1 MNKGKMTKLIQPE
14 SFVTIQGW
22 MVTHL
27 KLKSNEL
34 MIYAIIYGFCQIRG
48 QVFSGSVRYLAEWT
62 NSTKRGV
69 YKNLKS
75 LVDKELIEK
84 IEENINGVKFCK
96 YTICENRLPSRTR
109 FCSPWDDEQSSPVMN
124 KVHRGDEQSS
134 PGGDEQSS
142 PNNIDIDN
150 IDNNIDIKKESIKE
164 RKKEKSQCTSN
175 PPTGNEVQG
184 ASVLETEGVAF
195 EYTNALST
203 NNKNALSS
211 NNLKKE
217 SKKEIEKEFTRDG
230 EEVSPPPSDG
240 NSSDDYQKLPS
251 KTFILY
257 NSDQKKSFVEFDSL
271 GKQSNNNSDD
281 SLIADE
287 SKKER
292 KKVPAKKKEKPK
304 REITKTFD
312 DILDY
317 YTNNQDIKDA
327 LVEFIKMRQRIRRPL
342 TNRALAL
349 NLEKLDELA
358 SDDSE
363 KLKIVQQTIM
373 NSWQSFY
380 GINDFG
386 KFKKKSP
393 SYDLEKYKEESNQI
407 KKDYGDSY
415 TMTIGWGD
423 D

>member
-1 MNKGKMTKLIQPE
+1 MNKEKETKLIQPE

-96 YTICENRLPSRTR
+96 YTICENRLPSRTG
-109 FCSPWDDEQSSPVMN
+109 FCSPVMN

-150 IDNNIDIKKESIKE
+150 IDSNIDIKKESIKE
-164 RKKEKSQCTSN
+164 RKKE
-175 PPTGNEVQG
+175 
-184 ASVLETEGVAF
+184 
-195 EYTNALST
+195 
-203 NNKNALSS
+203 
-211 NNLKKE
+211 
-217 SKKEIEKEFTRDG
+217 FTRDG
-230 EEVSPPPSDG
+230 EEVSPPLSDG
-240 NSSDDYQKLPS
+240 NSSDNYQKLS
-251 KTFILY
+251 NQRNVLY

-317 YTNNQDIKDA
+317 YTSNQDIKDA
-327 LVEFIKMRQRIRRPL
+327 LIEFIKMRQRIRRPL
-342 TNRALAL
+342 TNRALTL
-349 NLEKLDELA
+349 NLGKLDELA
-358 SDDSE
+358 SDNEE
-363 KLKIVQQTIM
+363 KLEIIQQTIM

-393 SYDLEKYKEESNQI
+393 SYDLEKYKKESNQI

>member
-1 MNKGKMTKLIQPE
+1 MFEQNFIENQLVILTKQTLD
-14 SFVTIQGW
+14 
-22 MVTHL
+22 
-27 KLKSNEL
+27 
-34 MIYAIIYGFCQIRG
+34 
-48 QVFSGSVRYLAEWT
+48 VFLRQENAA
-62 NSTKRGV
+62 
-69 YKNLKS
+69 
-75 LVDKELIEK
+75 ELIAL
-84 IEENINGVKFCK
+84 
-96 YTICENRLPSRTR
+96 YTFYYYTAKWQQTNQPKCTTDYVAKALHWKR
-109 FCSPWDDEQSSPVMN
+109 N
-124 KVHRGDEQSS
+124 KVCRVKKQLVEFGLIEDVRIVDHVTKKVQGYYIKM
-134 PGGDEQSS
+134 
-142 PNNIDIDN
+142 NYIF
-150 IDNNIDIKKESIKE
+150 KKETL
-164 RKKEKSQCTSN
+164 EKSQCIPN
-175 PPTGNEVQG
+175 PPTGNEIQG
-184 ASVLETEGVAF
+184 ASVSQTEGVAF
-195 EYTNALST
+195 GYTNALSAD
-203 NNKNALSS
+203 NKNALST

-240 NSSDDYQKLPS
+240 NSSDNYQKLS
-251 KTFILY
+251 NQIKVLY
-257 NSDQKKSFVEFDSL
+257 NSDQTGEQTQN
-271 GKQSNNNSDD
+271 GDD
-281 SLIADE
+281 GSLIADE

-312 DILDY
+312 DILDC
-317 YTNNQDIKDA
+317 YTSNHDIKDA

-358 SDDSE
+358 SADSE

>member
-1 MNKGKMTKLIQPE
+1 MENNSMNKEKETKLIQPE

-75 LVDKELIEK
+75 LVDKGLIEK

-96 YTICENRLPSRTR
+96 YTICENRLPSRTG
-109 FCSPWDDEQSSPVMN
+109 FCSPVMN
-124 KVHRGDEQSS
+124 KVHQGDEQSS

-164 RKKEKSQCTSN
+164 RKKEKSQCIPN
-175 PPTGNEVQG
+175 PPTGNEIQG
-184 ASVLETEGVAF
+184 ASVSQTEGVAF
-195 EYTNALST
+195 GYTNALSAD
-203 NNKNALSS
+203 NKNALSS

-217 SKKEIEKEFTRDG
+217 SKKEIEKEFTRDE

-240 NSSDDYQKLPS
+240 NSSDNYQKLS
-251 KTFILY
+251 NQKKVLY
-257 NSDQKKSFVEFDSL
+257 NSDQNSYFVEFDSL

-312 DILDY
+312 DILDC
-317 YTNNQDIKDA
+317 YTSNHDIKDA

-342 TNRALAL
+342 TNRALTL
-349 NLEKLDELA
+349 NLEKLNDLAPNDEK
-358 SDDSE
+358 
-363 KLKIVQQTIM
+363 KLEIIQQTIM

>member
-1 MNKGKMTKLIQPE
+1 MFEQNFIENQLVILTKQTLD
-14 SFVTIQGW
+14 
-22 MVTHL
+22 
-27 KLKSNEL
+27 
-34 MIYAIIYGFCQIRG
+34 
-48 QVFSGSVRYLAEWT
+48 VFLRQENAA
-62 NSTKRGV
+62 
-69 YKNLKS
+69 
-75 LVDKELIEK
+75 ELIAL
-84 IEENINGVKFCK
+84 
-96 YTICENRLPSRTR
+96 YTFYYYTAKWQQTNQPKCTTDYVAKALHWKR
-109 FCSPWDDEQSSPVMN
+109 N
-124 KVHRGDEQSS
+124 KVCRVKKQLVEFGLIEDVRIVDHVTKKVQGYYIKM
-134 PGGDEQSS
+134 
-142 PNNIDIDN
+142 NYIF
-150 IDNNIDIKKESIKE
+150 KKETL
-164 RKKEKSQCTSN
+164 EKSQCIPN
-175 PPTGNEVQG
+175 PPTGNEIQG
-184 ASVLETEGVAF
+184 ASVSQTEGVAF
-195 EYTNALST
+195 GYTNALSAD
-203 NNKNALSS
+203 NKNALST

-240 NSSDDYQKLPS
+240 NSSDNYQKLS
-251 KTFILY
+251 NQKKVLY
-257 NSDQKKSFVEFDSL
+257 NSDQTGEQTQN
-271 GKQSNNNSDD
+271 GDD
-281 SLIADE
+281 GSLIADE

-312 DILDY
+312 DILDC
-317 YTNNQDIKDA
+317 YTSNHDIKDA

-358 SDDSE
+358 SADSE

>member
-1 MNKGKMTKLIQPE
+1 MENNSMNKEKETKLIQPE

-75 LVDKELIEK
+75 LVDKGLIEK

-96 YTICENRLPSRTR
+96 YTICENRLPSRTG
-109 FCSPWDDEQSSPVMN
+109 FCSPVMN
-124 KVHRGDEQSS
+124 KVHQGDEQSS

-184 ASVLETEGVAF
+184 ASVLE
-195 EYTNALST
+195 LQ
-203 NNKNALSS
+203 NKC
-211 NNLKKE
+211 
-217 SKKEIEKEFTRDG
+217 
-230 EEVSPPPSDG
+230 
-240 NSSDDYQKLPS
+240 
-251 KTFILY
+251 
-257 NSDQKKSFVEFDSL
+257 FVEFDSL
-271 GKQSNNNSDD
+271 GKQLNNNSDD

-312 DILDY
+312 DILDC
-317 YTNNQDIKDA
+317 YTSNQDIKDA

-342 TNRALAL
+342 TNRALTL
-349 NLEKLDELA
+349 NLEKLNDLA

>member
-109 FCSPWDDEQSSPVMN
+109 FCSPWGDEQSSPVMN

-164 RKKEKSQCTSN
+164 RKKE
-175 PPTGNEVQG
+175 
-184 ASVLETEGVAF
+184 
-195 EYTNALST
+195 
-203 NNKNALSS
+203 
-211 NNLKKE
+211 
-217 SKKEIEKEFTRDG
+217 FTRDG

-240 NSSDDYQKLPS
+240 NSSDNYQKLS
-251 KTFILY
+251 NQIKVLY
-257 NSDQKKSFVEFDSL
+257 NSDQTGEQTQN
-271 GKQSNNNSDD
+271 GDD
-281 SLIADE
+281 GSLIADE

-312 DILDY
+312 DILDC
-317 YTNNQDIKDA
+317 YTSNHDIKDA

-349 NLEKLDELA
+349 NLEKLNDLA

>member
-1 MNKGKMTKLIQPE
+1 MSVFRVNKTKNYTVI
-14 SFVTIQGW
+14 SNY
-22 MVTHL
+22 HL
-27 KLKSNEL
+27 KEKGMSLKAKGLLSIMLSLPEDWDYSIVGLAKLSADGKDSVMSGLKEL
-34 MIYAIIYGFCQIRG
+34 EKFGYLVRSQIVDEKGRFVQTAYNIYEKPHQFSPYAENPDAGFPNPGNPPQ
-48 QVFSGSVRYLAEWT
+48 LNT
-62 NSTKRGV
+62 NILSTK
-69 YKNLKS
+69 K
-75 LVDKELIEK
+75 
-84 IEENINGVKFCK
+84 
-96 YTICENRLPSRTR
+96 
-109 FCSPWDDEQSSPVMN
+109 
-124 KVHRGDEQSS
+124 
-134 PGGDEQSS
+134 
-142 PNNIDIDN
+142 
-150 IDNNIDIKKESIKE
+150 IKK
-164 RKKEKSQCTSN
+164 
-175 PPTGNEVQG
+175 V
-184 ASVLETEGVAF
+184 
-195 EYTNALST
+195 
-203 NNKNALSS
+203 
-211 NNLKKE
+211 
-217 SKKEIEKEFTRDG
+217 SKGENEKEFTRDG

-240 NSSDDYQKLPS
+240 NSSDNYQKLS
-251 KTFILY
+251 NQIKVLY
-257 NSDQKKSFVEFDSL
+257 NSDQTGEQTQN
-271 GKQSNNNSDD
+271 GDD
-281 SLIADE
+281 GSLIADE

-312 DILDY
+312 DILDC
-317 YTNNQDIKDA
+317 YTSNHDIKDA

-349 NLEKLDELA
+349 NLEKLNELA

>member
-1 MNKGKMTKLIQPE
+1 MENNSMNKEKETKLIQPE

-96 YTICENRLPSRTR
+96 YTICENRLPSRTG
-109 FCSPWDDEQSSPVMN
+109 FCSPVMN

-164 RKKEKSQCTSN
+164 RKKE
-175 PPTGNEVQG
+175 
-184 ASVLETEGVAF
+184 
-195 EYTNALST
+195 
-203 NNKNALSS
+203 
-211 NNLKKE
+211 
-217 SKKEIEKEFTRDG
+217 FTRDG

-240 NSSDDYQKLPS
+240 NSSDNYQKLS
-251 KTFILY
+251 NQIKVLY
-257 NSDQKKSFVEFDSL
+257 NSDQNSYFVELDSL

-342 TNRALAL
+342 TNRALTL
-349 NLEKLDELA
+349 NLEKLNDLA

-363 KLKIVQQTIM
+363 KLKIVHQTIM

>member
-1 MNKGKMTKLIQPE
+1 MENNSMNKEKETKLIQPE

-96 YTICENRLPSRTR
+96 YTICENRLPSRTG
-109 FCSPWDDEQSSPVMN
+109 FCSPVMN

-150 IDNNIDIKKESIKE
+150 IDSNIDIKKESIKE
-164 RKKEKSQCTSN
+164 RKKE
-175 PPTGNEVQG
+175 
-184 ASVLETEGVAF
+184 
-195 EYTNALST
+195 
-203 NNKNALSS
+203 
-211 NNLKKE
+211 
-217 SKKEIEKEFTRDG
+217 FTRDG
-230 EEVSPPPSDG
+230 EEVSPPLSDG
-240 NSSDDYQKLPS
+240 NSSDNYQKLS
-251 KTFILY
+251 NQRNVLY

-317 YTNNQDIKDA
+317 YTSNQDIKDA
-327 LVEFIKMRQRIRRPL
+327 LIEFIKMRQRIRRPL
-342 TNRALAL
+342 TNRALTL
-349 NLEKLDELA
+349 NLGKLDELA
-358 SDDSE
+358 SDNEE
-363 KLKIVQQTIM
+363 KLEIIQQTIM

-393 SYDLEKYKEESNQI
+393 SYDLEKYKKESNQI

>member
-1 MNKGKMTKLIQPE
+1 MENNSMNKEKETKLIQPE

-96 YTICENRLPSRTR
+96 YTICENRLPSRTG
-109 FCSPWDDEQSSPVMN
+109 FCSPVMN

-150 IDNNIDIKKESIKE
+150 IDSNIDIKKESIKE
-164 RKKEKSQCTSN
+164 RKKE
-175 PPTGNEVQG
+175 
-184 ASVLETEGVAF
+184 
-195 EYTNALST
+195 
-203 NNKNALSS
+203 
-211 NNLKKE
+211 
-217 SKKEIEKEFTRDG
+217 FTRDG
-230 EEVSPPPSDG
+230 EEVSPPLSDG
-240 NSSDDYQKLPS
+240 NSSDNYQKLS
-251 KTFILY
+251 NQKKVLY
-257 NSDQKKSFVEFDSL
+257 NSDQIGEQTQNGD
-271 GKQSNNNSDD
+271 DD

>member
-1 MNKGKMTKLIQPE
+1 MNKEKETKLIQPE

-75 LVDKELIEK
+75 LVDKGLIEK

-96 YTICENRLPSRTR
+96 YTICENRLPSRTG
-109 FCSPWDDEQSSPVMN
+109 FCSPVMN

-164 RKKEKSQCTSN
+164 RKKE
-175 PPTGNEVQG
+175 
-184 ASVLETEGVAF
+184 
-195 EYTNALST
+195 
-203 NNKNALSS
+203 
-211 NNLKKE
+211 
-217 SKKEIEKEFTRDG
+217 FTRDG

-240 NSSDDYQKLPS
+240 NSSDNYQKLPS
-251 KTFILY
+251 KIKVLY
-257 NSDQKKSFVEFDSL
+257 NSDQIGEQTQNGD
-271 GKQSNNNSDD
+271 DD

-312 DILDY
+312 DILDC
-317 YTNNQDIKDA
+317 YTSNHDIKDA

-349 NLEKLDELA
+349 NLEKLNDLA

-393 SYDLEKYKEESNQI
+393 SYDLGKYKEESNQI

>member
-1 MNKGKMTKLIQPE
+1 MEELNK
-14 SFVTIQGW
+14 IQGFKINSAGYG
-22 MVTHL
+22 TIP
-27 KLKSNEL
+27 KLVMQDRNLHAMAKAL
-34 MIYAIIYGFCQIRG
+34 YAYFC
-48 QVFSGSVRYLAEWT
+48 S
-62 NSTKRGV
+62 
-69 YKNLKS
+69 
-75 LVDKELIEK
+75 
-84 IEENINGVKFCK
+84 
-96 YTICENRLPSRTR
+96 YTGAGNTCFPSRSKICYDLDISIDTFTKYLR
-109 FCSPWDDEQSSPVMN
+109 DLVSYGYVEVKQVKDNGKFSYNLYTLLDTVIPCPKISDTGNPPCRESTVSEITVYGKTDTNNNSLKKNSVIKN
-124 KVHRGDEQSS
+124 
-134 PGGDEQSS
+134 
-142 PNNIDIDN
+142 NNI
-150 IDNNIDIKKESIKE
+150 
-164 RKKEKSQCTSN
+164 
-175 PPTGNEVQG
+175 
-184 ASVLETEGVAF
+184 
-195 EYTNALST
+195 
-203 NNKNALSS
+203 
-211 NNLKKE
+211 KKE
-217 SKKEIEKEFTRDG
+217 SKKERKKEFTRDG

-240 NSSDDYQKLPS
+240 NSSDNYQKLPS
-251 KTFILY
+251 KIKILY

-312 DILDY
+312 DILDC
-317 YTNNQDIKDA
+317 YTSNHDIKDA

-349 NLEKLDELA
+349 NLEKLNELA

>member
-1 MNKGKMTKLIQPE
+1 MENNSMNKEKETKLIQPE

-75 LVDKELIEK
+75 LVDKGLIEK

-96 YTICENRLPSRTR
+96 YTICENRLPSRTG
-109 FCSPWDDEQSSPVMN
+109 FCSPVMN

-175 PPTGNEVQG
+175 PPTGNEIQG
-184 ASVLETEGVAF
+184 ASVSQTEGVAF
-195 EYTNALST
+195 GYTNALSAD
-203 NNKNALSS
+203 NKNALSS

-240 NSSDDYQKLPS
+240 NSSDNYQKLS
-251 KTFILY
+251 NQIKVLY
-257 NSDQKKSFVEFDSL
+257 NSDQNKCFVEFDSL
-271 GKQSNNNSDD
+271 GKQSNNNNDG
-281 SLIADE
+281 SLITDE

-363 KLKIVQQTIM
+363 KLK
-373 NSWQSFY
+373 FY

>member
-1 MNKGKMTKLIQPE
+1 M
-14 SFVTIQGW
+14 
-22 MVTHL
+22 
-27 KLKSNEL
+27 
-34 MIYAIIYGFCQIRG
+34 
-48 QVFSGSVRYLAEWT
+48 
-62 NSTKRGV
+62 
-69 YKNLKS
+69 
-75 LVDKELIEK
+75 
-84 IEENINGVKFCK
+84 
-96 YTICENRLPSRTR
+96 
-109 FCSPWDDEQSSPVMN
+109 
-124 KVHRGDEQSS
+124 
-134 PGGDEQSS
+134 
-142 PNNIDIDN
+142 
-150 IDNNIDIKKESIKE
+150 
-164 RKKEKSQCTSN
+164 
-175 PPTGNEVQG
+175 
-184 ASVLETEGVAF
+184 AF

-203 NNKNALSS
+203 NNTNALSS

-240 NSSDDYQKLPS
+240 NSSGDYQKLP
-251 KTFILY
+251 
-257 NSDQKKSFVEFDSL
+257 NQNKSFVEFDSL

-312 DILDY
+312 DILDC
-317 YTNNQDIKDA
+317 YTSNHDIKDA

-349 NLEKLDELA
+349 NLEKLNDLA
-358 SDDSE
+358 SADSE

>member
-1 MNKGKMTKLIQPE
+1 MSVFRVNKTKNYTVI
-14 SFVTIQGW
+14 SNY
-22 MVTHL
+22 HL
-27 KLKSNEL
+27 KEKGMSLKAKGLLSIMLSLPEDWDYSIVGLAKLSADGKDSVMSGLKEL
-34 MIYAIIYGFCQIRG
+34 EKFGYLVRSQIVDEKGRFVQTAYNIYEKPHQFSPYAENPDAGFPNPGNPPQ
-48 QVFSGSVRYLAEWT
+48 LNT
-62 NSTKRGV
+62 NILSTK
-69 YKNLKS
+69 K
-75 LVDKELIEK
+75 
-84 IEENINGVKFCK
+84 
-96 YTICENRLPSRTR
+96 
-109 FCSPWDDEQSSPVMN
+109 
-124 KVHRGDEQSS
+124 
-134 PGGDEQSS
+134 
-142 PNNIDIDN
+142 
-150 IDNNIDIKKESIKE
+150 IKK
-164 RKKEKSQCTSN
+164 
-175 PPTGNEVQG
+175 V
-184 ASVLETEGVAF
+184 
-195 EYTNALST
+195 
-203 NNKNALSS
+203 
-211 NNLKKE
+211 
-217 SKKEIEKEFTRDG
+217 SKGENEKEFTRNG
-230 EEVSPPPSDG
+230 EEVSPTPSDQ
-240 NSSDDYQKLPS
+240 NKC
-251 KTFILY
+251 
-257 NSDQKKSFVEFDSL
+257 FVEFDSL

-312 DILDY
+312 DILDC
-317 YTNNQDIKDA
+317 YTSNHDIKDA

-358 SDDSE
+358 SADSE

>member
-1 MNKGKMTKLIQPE
+1 MENNSMNKEKETKLIQPE

-75 LVDKELIEK
+75 LVDKGLIEK

-96 YTICENRLPSRTR
+96 YTICENRLPSRTG
-109 FCSPWDDEQSSPVMN
+109 FCSPVMN
-124 KVHRGDEQSS
+124 KVHQGDEQSS

-150 IDNNIDIKKESIKE
+150 IDNNIDIKKESKKE
-164 RKKEKSQCTSN
+164 RK
-175 PPTGNEVQG
+175 
-184 ASVLETEGVAF
+184 
-195 EYTNALST
+195 
-203 NNKNALSS
+203 
-211 NNLKKE
+211 
-217 SKKEIEKEFTRDG
+217 KEFTRDG
-230 EEVSPPPSDG
+230 EEVSPPPSDD
-240 NSSDDYQKLPS
+240 NSSDNYQKSTS
-251 KTFILY
+251 KTFLLY

-271 GKQSNNNSDD
+271 GKQSNNNNDD
-281 SLIADE
+281 SLITDE

-358 SDDSE
+358 SADSE

>member
-75 LVDKELIEK
+75 LVDKGLIEK

-164 RKKEKSQCTSN
+164 RKKE
-175 PPTGNEVQG
+175 
-184 ASVLETEGVAF
+184 
-195 EYTNALST
+195 
-203 NNKNALSS
+203 
-211 NNLKKE
+211 
-217 SKKEIEKEFTRDG
+217 FTRDG

-240 NSSDDYQKLPS
+240 NSSDNYQKLS
-251 KTFILY
+251 NQKKVLY
-257 NSDQKKSFVEFDSL
+257 NSDQTGEQTQN
-271 GKQSNNNSDD
+271 GDD
-281 SLIADE
+281 GSLIADE

-317 YTNNQDIKDA
+317 YTSNQDIKDA
-327 LVEFIKMRQRIRRPL
+327 LIEFIKMRQRIRRPL
-342 TNRALAL
+342 TNRALTL
-349 NLEKLDELA
+349 NLGKLDELA
-358 SDDSE
+358 SDNEE
-363 KLKIVQQTIM
+363 KLEIIQQTIM

-393 SYDLEKYKEESNQI
+393 SYDLEKYKKESNQI

>member
-1 MNKGKMTKLIQPE
+1 MSVFRVNKTKNYTVI
-14 SFVTIQGW
+14 SNY
-22 MVTHL
+22 HL
-27 KLKSNEL
+27 KEKGMSLKAKGLLSIMLSLPEDWDYSIVGLAKLSADGKDSVMSGLKEL
-34 MIYAIIYGFCQIRG
+34 EKFGYLVRSQIVDEKGRFVQTAYNIYEKPHQFSPYAENPDAGFPNPGNPPQ
-48 QVFSGSVRYLAEWT
+48 LNT
-62 NSTKRGV
+62 NILSTK
-69 YKNLKS
+69 K
-75 LVDKELIEK
+75 
-84 IEENINGVKFCK
+84 
-96 YTICENRLPSRTR
+96 
-109 FCSPWDDEQSSPVMN
+109 
-124 KVHRGDEQSS
+124 
-134 PGGDEQSS
+134 
-142 PNNIDIDN
+142 
-150 IDNNIDIKKESIKE
+150 IKK
-164 RKKEKSQCTSN
+164 
-175 PPTGNEVQG
+175 V
-184 ASVLETEGVAF
+184 
-195 EYTNALST
+195 
-203 NNKNALSS
+203 
-211 NNLKKE
+211 
-217 SKKEIEKEFTRDG
+217 SKGENEKEFTRDE

-240 NSSDDYQKLPS
+240 NSSDNYQKLS
-251 KTFILY
+251 NQKKVLY
-257 NSDQKKSFVEFDSL
+257 NSDQNIYFVELDSL
-271 GKQSNNNSDD
+271 GKQSNNNNDD
-281 SLIADE
+281 SLITDE

>member
-1 MNKGKMTKLIQPE
+1 MENNSMNKEKETKLIQPE

-75 LVDKELIEK
+75 LVDKGLIEK

-109 FCSPWDDEQSSPVMN
+109 FCSPWGDEQSSPVMN
-124 KVHRGDEQSS
+124 KVHQGDEQSS

-150 IDNNIDIKKESIKE
+150 IYIYKKD
-164 RKKEKSQCTSN
+164 
-175 PPTGNEVQG
+175 
-184 ASVLETEGVAF
+184 
-195 EYTNALST
+195 
-203 NNKNALSS
+203 
-211 NNLKKE
+211 KKE
-217 SKKEIEKEFTRDG
+217 SKKERKERKKEFTRDG

-240 NSSDDYQKLPS
+240 NSSGDYQKLP
-251 KTFILY
+251 
-257 NSDQKKSFVEFDSL
+257 NQNKSFVEFDSL

-312 DILDY
+312 DILDC
-317 YTNNQDIKDA
+317 YTSNHDIKDA

-342 TNRALAL
+342 TNRALTL
-349 NLEKLDELA
+349 NLEKLNDLA
-358 SDDSE
+358 
-363 KLKIVQQTIM
+363 
-373 NSWQSFY
+373 
-380 GINDFG
+380 
-386 KFKKKSP
+386 
-393 SYDLEKYKEESNQI
+393 
-407 KKDYGDSY
+407 
-415 TMTIGWGD
+415 
-423 D
+423 

>member
-1 MNKGKMTKLIQPE
+1 MENNSMNKEKETKLIQPE

-109 FCSPWDDEQSSPVMN
+109 FCSPVMN
-124 KVHRGDEQSS
+124 KVHQGDEQSS

-164 RKKEKSQCTSN
+164 RKKEKSQCIPN
-175 PPTGNEVQG
+175 PPTGNEIQG
-184 ASVLETEGVAF
+184 ASVSQTEGVAF
-195 EYTNALST
+195 GYTNALSAD
-203 NNKNALSS
+203 NKNALSS

-217 SKKEIEKEFTRDG
+217 SKKEIEKEFTRDE

-240 NSSDDYQKLPS
+240 NSSDNYQKLS
-251 KTFILY
+251 NQRNVLY
-257 NSDQKKSFVEFDSL
+257 NSDQNSYFVELDSL

>member
-1 MNKGKMTKLIQPE
+1 MNKEKETKLIQPE

-96 YTICENRLPSRTR
+96 YTICENRLPSRTG
-109 FCSPWDDEQSSPVMN
+109 FCSPVMN

-150 IDNNIDIKKESIKE
+150 IDSNIDIKKESIKE
-164 RKKEKSQCTSN
+164 RKKE
-175 PPTGNEVQG
+175 
-184 ASVLETEGVAF
+184 
-195 EYTNALST
+195 
-203 NNKNALSS
+203 
-211 NNLKKE
+211 
-217 SKKEIEKEFTRDG
+217 FTRDG
-230 EEVSPPPSDG
+230 EEVSPPLSDG
-240 NSSDDYQKLPS
+240 NSSDNYQKLS
-251 KTFILY
+251 NQKKVLY
-257 NSDQKKSFVEFDSL
+257 NSDQIGEQTQNGD
-271 GKQSNNNSDD
+271 DD

>member
-1 MNKGKMTKLIQPE
+1 MENNSMNKEKETKLIQPE

-96 YTICENRLPSRTR
+96 YTICENRLPSRTG
-109 FCSPWDDEQSSPVMN
+109 FCSPVMN
-124 KVHRGDEQSS
+124 KVHQGDEQSS

-164 RKKEKSQCTSN
+164 RKKETLEKSQCIPN

-230 EEVSPPPSDG
+230 EEVSPPPSDV
-240 NSSDDYQKLPS
+240 NSSDNYQKLQ
-251 KTFILY
+251 
-257 NSDQKKSFVEFDSL
+257 NKSFVEFDSL

-312 DILDY
+312 DILDC
-317 YTNNQDIKDA
+317 YTSNQDIKEA

-349 NLEKLDELA
+349 NLEKLNDLA

-380 GINDFG
+380 GINGFG